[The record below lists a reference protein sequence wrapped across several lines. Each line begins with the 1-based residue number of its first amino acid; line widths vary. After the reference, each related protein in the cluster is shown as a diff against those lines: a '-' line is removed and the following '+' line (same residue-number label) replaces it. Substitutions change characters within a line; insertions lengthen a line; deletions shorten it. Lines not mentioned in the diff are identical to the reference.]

1 MALSPLNWRML
12 APRNV
17 PVGYNIFNW
26 LELVYQMG
34 QDTTYADGTAR
45 VPGTNSAWTWTR
57 DITLVPGSTT
67 AAIGVPP
74 INALNMAY
82 IVAGD
87 NTARATVVMNT
98 DAAYTGGNVNAPI
111 IGMNKNSGAYN
122 SWIAANPMTSGQ
134 FSGFVRAP
142 ALGTFSGAAYV
153 QSLTMWECQEAFF
166 LAWNRS
172 DAQGEVL
179 IGAGAV
185 IDPLSGAA
193 ANAETDG
200 RIYTLLT
207 SGASSFVPTTWL
219 AAGASIFNSLTS
231 SADQHAY
238 TFNVGAVA
246 TTRSTSK
253 IGSFTVLSSAF
264 VAPNGELP
272 NIPFSAWFNTSA
284 QFAGQYRQIGL
295 TRNATT
301 GTALEVN
308 GVVKGYPIS
317 YSNNAVSTAVLLS
330 Y

>member
-1 MALSPLNWRML
+1 MALSALNWRML

-57 DITLVPGSTT
+57 DTTLVPGSTT

-87 NTARATVVMNT
+87 STARAPTMNT
-98 DAAYTGGNVNAPI
+98 DAWATNAPI
-111 IGMNKNSGAYN
+111 VGMNKNSGAYN
-122 SWIAANPMTSGQ
+122 SWVAANPMTAGQ

-142 ALGTFSGAAYV
+142 TIATFGGSVFV
-153 QSLTMWECQEAFF
+153 QSLTMWECQEAFL

-172 DAQGEVL
+172 DSQGETI
-179 IGAGAV
+179 IGGGAL

-193 ANAETDG
+193 ANAESDG
-200 RIYTLLT
+200 RIYTLVT
-207 SGASSFVPTTWL
+207 SSASTFVSNTWL
-219 AAGASIFNSLTS
+219 SNGAGSIFNSTL
-231 SADQHAY
+231 SASDAHAF

-253 IGSFTVLSSAF
+253 VGNFLALSSAF

-272 NIPFSAWFNTSA
+272 NIPFSAYFVTGG
-284 QFAGQYRQIGL
+284 QYAGQYRQIGI
-295 TRNATT
+295 TRNACS

-308 GVVKGYPIS
+308 GVVKGYPIT
-317 YSNNAVSTAVLLS
+317 YTNNAVFTAVLLS